1 MKKRMQITVSEEIKQ
16 KMDLSKVFYGGYS
29 ALIEKAVD
37 YFLSQPVEPFAE
49 DVQDS
54 EEARMENEWIGLES
68 IKKAILE
75 P

>member
-16 KMDLSKVFYGGYS
+16 KMNLSKDFYGGYS
-29 ALIEKAVD
+29 ALIEKAVEE
-37 YFLSQPVEPFAE
+37 FLSRPVEPFDE

-54 EEARMENEWIGLES
+54 EETRRENEWVDLES

-75 P
+75 S

>member
-16 KMDLSKVFYGGYS
+16 KMNLSKDFYGGYS
-29 ALIEKAVD
+29 ALIEKAVEE
-37 YFLSQPVEPFAE
+37 FLSRPVEPFDE

-54 EEARMENEWIGLES
+54 EEARRENEWVDLES

-75 P
+75 S

>member
-1 MKKRMQITVSEEIKQ
+1 MKKRMQITVSEEIKR
-16 KMDLSKVFYGGYS
+16 KMDLSKDFYGGYS

-37 YFLSQPVEPFAE
+37 DFLSHPVEPFAE

-54 EEARMENEWIGLES
+54 EKARRKNEWIDLES